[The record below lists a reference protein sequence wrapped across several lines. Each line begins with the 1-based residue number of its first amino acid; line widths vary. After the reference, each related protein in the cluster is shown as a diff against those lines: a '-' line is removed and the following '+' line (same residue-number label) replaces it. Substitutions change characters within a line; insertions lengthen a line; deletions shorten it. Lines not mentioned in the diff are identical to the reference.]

1 MINVNLA
8 ADRSLK
14 TLVFI
19 SRIFSISFFK
29 ISVLIFF
36 FFKYIKSSHTA
47 IKKSQIAVCVLK
59 TSAGNKGVGLFCNDQ
74 FSSHFHPVIAV
85 KDLPAVM

>member
-1 MINVNLA
+1 M
-8 ADRSLK
+8 
-14 TLVFI
+14 
-19 SRIFSISFFK
+19 
-29 ISVLIFF
+29 
-36 FFKYIKSSHTA
+36 KSSHTA

-59 TSAGNKGVGLFCNDQ
+59 TSAGNKDVGLFCNDQ